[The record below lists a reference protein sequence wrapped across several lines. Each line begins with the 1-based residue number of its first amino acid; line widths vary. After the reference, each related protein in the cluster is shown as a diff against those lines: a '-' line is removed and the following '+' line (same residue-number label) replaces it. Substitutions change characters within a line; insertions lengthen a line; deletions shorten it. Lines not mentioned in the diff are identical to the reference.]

1 MGRKKSPGLKKRG
14 RIWWIDK
21 KIKGY
26 GRLAESCSTDNLD
39 EAERYLAHRMNE
51 IRQVLVYGLRPTRTF
66 EQAVIK
72 YLDDY
77 QHKRS
82 IGRDVCAFK
91 RIMPHIGDLH
101 LDRIHN
107 DTLAKYRRARRADGV
122 MAGTINKELSCIR
135 RILNLASR
143 VWRHDNGMSWLDSP
157 PLIEMEQGPARKP
170 YPMSWEEQDRLFKEL
185 PGHLQRMALY
195 KVNTGCR
202 EQEVC
207 QLRWDWEVQ
216 IPELETSLFILPS
229 NDQFET
235 KNSQERVVVLNTI
248 ARRVVNEQR
257 GKSEEF
263 VFTYKGRRTLRIHN
277 SGWKLARIRAG
288 LPNVRVHDLRH
299 TFGHRLRAA
308 GVSFE
313 DRQDLLGHKS
323 ERMTT
328 HYSAPDI
335 ARLIEAA
342 EKVCE
347 RRPNTVL
354 RVATHTNL
362 TQSANRRKPALEGR
376 A

>member
-229 NDQFET
+229 NDQFQT

-257 GKSEEF
+257 GKSKEF
-263 VFTYKGRRTLRIHN
+263 VFTYRGRKILRIHN
-277 SGWKLARIRAG
+277 WGWKLARARAN
-288 LPNVRVHDLRH
+288 LSNVRVHDLRH

-313 DRQDLLGHKS
+313 DRHDLLGHKS

-335 ARLIEAA
+335 SRLIEAA

-354 RVATHTNL
+354 RIASHTIL
-362 TQSANRRKPALEGR
+362 TQSGSTRKAGLEGR
-376 A
+376 S